1 MIPMSRLE
9 INVRR
14 LLTRCEFMAK
24 DDQQTDW
31 RLEKFILALDDL
43 VNELQTMPNKPSKDT
58 ITEYNRRVEFLKGV
72 VGTAKLSNP
81 VERVAAVQML
91 SKTPVSSIDTVRPNI
106 ATQIHQ
112 KTTAKYTKQ
121 LRDELFNND
130 KGLSDDGLRQRF
142 SNTNAHDENLD
153 AILKYNRNIQ
163 EKIAEN
169 MLSMIGNMKEHALTA
184 RTVIKN
190 DIASLDKSEKLTDI
204 NTDKLKKESVKLE
217 EHTKSNWRCWV
228 WVMVAF
234 VLVVFFSKYT
244 MVRASDKIC
253 STSVSDTYL
262 LLFPDMVLFMKI
274 SKKK

>member
-14 LLTRCEFMAK
+14 LLTRCELMAK

-31 RLEKFILALDDL
+31 RLEKFILALDDF
-43 VNELQTMPNKPSKDT
+43 VNELQTLPNKPSKDT
-58 ITEYNRRVEFLKGV
+58 ITEYIRRVEFLKGV

-91 SKTPVSSIDTVRPNI
+91 SKTPVSSTDTVRPNI

-112 KTTAKYTKQ
+112 KTTAKYTKE

-142 SNTNAHDENLD
+142 SNTNAHEENLD

-190 DIASLDKSEKLTDI
+190 DIGSLEKSEKLTDI

-244 MVRASDKIC
+244 IMLCTCDKYI
-253 STSVSDTYL
+253 VL
-262 LLFPDMVLFMKI
+262 LSLIPIHCCFQIWCFL
-274 SKKK
+274 